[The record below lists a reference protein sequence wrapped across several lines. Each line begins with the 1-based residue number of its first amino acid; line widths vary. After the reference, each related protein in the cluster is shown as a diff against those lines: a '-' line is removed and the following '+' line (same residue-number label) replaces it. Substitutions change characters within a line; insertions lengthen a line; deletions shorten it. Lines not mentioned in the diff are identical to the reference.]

1 MDLCQVRYKPAFF
14 WCRRILVE
22 GETCVVLEE
31 KFGGIWSFL
40 MKNFDGADHLGLRS
54 YQFLRMKS
62 TVLVVLWSTL

>member
-1 MDLCQVRYKPAFF
+1 M
-14 WCRRILVE
+14 E